1 MRKNLRKLICT
12 TTVAVVLLGASNT
25 VLASNYS
32 TSIGCNVSSGK
43 VNSKCNNT
51 WKHHDRKPECGT
63 TKPECG
69 TTKPDCDTTKPDCGM
84 TKPSTTK
91 SDCGTTKP
99 STTKPDCGTTK
110 PSTTKPDCD
119 TTKPSTTNPGSDTT
133 KPSVSDKTEETTK
146 PSVDK
151 NETTSTDKDSKSNIT
166 TPVVNKNEN
175 SNKVEEATLG
185 VSDIKKDNK
194 DAKTIDGVKTGDN
207 NKLPIQ
213 VFIGTIASGALFA
226 INRFLRR

>member
-63 TKPECG
+63 TKPDCD
-69 TTKPDCDTTKPDCGM
+69 TTKPSTTKPDCGM

-99 STTKPDCGTTK
+99 STTKPDCGTI
-110 PSTTKPDCD
+110 
-119 TTKPSTTNPGSDTT
+119 KPSTTNPGSDTT

>member
-63 TKPECG
+63 TKP
-69 TTKPDCDTTKPDCGM
+69 DCD
-84 TKPSTTK
+84 
-91 SDCGTTKP
+91 TTKP
-99 STTKPDCGTTK
+99 STTKPDCGTIK

-194 DAKTIDGVKTGDN
+194 YAKTIDGVKTGDN

>member
-63 TKPECG
+63 TKP
-69 TTKPDCDTTKPDCGM
+69 DCD
-84 TKPSTTK
+84 
-91 SDCGTTKP
+91 TTKP
-99 STTKPDCGTTK
+99 STTKPDCGTIK

-185 VSDIKKDNK
+185 VSDIKKENT

>member
-32 TSIGCNVSSGK
+32 TSIGCNVPSGK

-63 TKPECG
+63 TKPG
-69 TTKPDCDTTKPDCGM
+69 TTKPECG
-84 TKPSTTK
+84 
-91 SDCGTTKP
+91 
-99 STTKPDCGTTK
+99 
-110 PSTTKPDCD
+110 TTKPDCD
-119 TTKPSTTNPGSDTT
+119 TTKPSTTNPDSDTT

>member
-63 TKPECG
+63 TKP
-69 TTKPDCDTTKPDCGM
+69 DCD
-84 TKPSTTK
+84 
-91 SDCGTTKP
+91 TTKP
-99 STTKPDCGTTK
+99 STTKPDCGTIK

>member
-69 TTKPDCDTTKPDCGM
+69 TTKPSTTKPDCGM

-91 SDCGTTKP
+91 SDCG
-99 STTKPDCGTTK
+99 
-110 PSTTKPDCD
+110 

>member
-69 TTKPDCDTTKPDCGM
+69 
-84 TKPSTTK
+84 
-91 SDCGTTKP
+91 
-99 STTKPDCGTTK
+99 
-110 PSTTKPDCD
+110 TTKPDCD

>member
-12 TTVAVVLLGASNT
+12 TTVAVVLLGASNA

-69 TTKPDCDTTKPDCGM
+69 TTKPDCDTTKP
-84 TKPSTTK
+84 
-91 SDCGTTKP
+91 
-99 STTKPDCGTTK
+99 STTKPDCGTIK